1 MQIRNVDGR
10 NSTTWIHSKDRGLI
24 INHKEA
30 ELVRAIYN
38 NFVETNSVTETVRK
52 INKEGHKTKS
62 WISEK
67 ERFMKEKAF
76 SKKQLDIFYKT
87 QFMLG
92 RFFTKGDVY
101 DGKHEAIIPQD
112 LWDKVQTL
120 FKRRDQVAKPNTRI
134 SAPPLLKG
142 ILSCGC
148 CGTSMT

>member
-1 MQIRNVDGR
+1 MGGIPPLGY
-10 NSTTWIHSKDRGLI
+10 TPKDRGLI

-67 ERFMKEKAF
+67 ERFMKEKHLARKPF
-76 SKKQLDIFYKT
+76 DIFYKT

-92 RFFTKGDVY
+92 RFFTREMCMMVSTK
-101 DGKHEAIIPQD
+101 
-112 LWDKVQTL
+112 L
-120 FKRRDQVAKPNTRI
+120 
-134 SAPPLLKG
+134 
-142 ILSCGC
+142 
-148 CGTSMT
+148 